1 MLLLVASASASS
13 QLRGLDE
20 LSDDWKNL
28 AMSRAIV
35 L

>member
-1 MLLLVASASASS
+1 MLLLVASASASF
-13 QLRGLDE
+13 QLPGLDE
-20 LSDDWKNL
+20 LSDDRKNL